1 MENTSVRTFATSSFI
16 SAALCACLIVTSP
29 LHAQESSAAQ
39 KSPPNDGPDGHSIY
53 DSLMLRDPA
62 LKTPPKKALEAHG
75 KRYALCVGVGQ
86 ASVNGIEQHP
96 LPMCINDAKTLGA
109 LLENVGYTSVVLTDD
124 APDDLHKPTVANAVA
139 ALNDVCSAAGHDDQL
154 VLYFSTHG
162 GYVDQKPQLVMQDG
176 LLELETIKQMAAH
189 SGALVRII
197 MLDACRVEGSG
208 FRTESNECRDVH
220 VILACRPDQESNG
233 GKNGLSIF
241 TEALIDGLTGCAADR
256 VKDGRIELDEL
267 LYYIEDAMPKL
278 LERDWPGVEQNPT
291 RTVVDA
297 RAINPVL
304 LACEKPLDAD
314 AGAGEP
320 DPEAEDEASV
330 IGVYEPTTSSLR
342 SDLILPSGIAGKIT
356 MGMTVAE
363 VREAMGDLKPAIDF
377 GDDPTADDLVQYE
390 NTPKPGDSLWVLF
403 TKGKVSS
410 VIVMQQETGCDGAFD
425 REEACRGARRLIAG
439 KPAEE
444 WESAYVGLTKA
455 QVKALM
461 GCPSSVTAADT
472 GKAFT
477 VWTYKTVPVMLLDTS
492 LRFEDDRVASVVST
506 PSADEP

>member
-16 SAALCACLIVTSP
+16 SAALCAFLFVAPP
-29 LHAQESSAAQ
+29 LRAQDSGTQ
-39 KSPPNDGPDGHSIY
+39 KTPPDDGPEGHSIY

-62 LKTPPKKALEAHG
+62 LKTPPKKALEARG

-86 ASVNGIEQHP
+86 ASANGVAQSP
-96 LPMCINDAKTLGA
+96 LPMCINDAKTLGS
-109 LLENVGYTSVVLTDD
+109 LLEKAGYTSVVLTDD

-162 GYVDQKPQLVMQDG
+162 GYVDKKPQLVMADG

-278 LERDWPGVEQNPT
+278 LERDWPGTVQNPT
-291 RTVVDA
+291 RTIVDA

-304 LACEKPLDAD
+304 LACEQPA
-314 AGAGEP
+314 AN
-320 DPEAEDEASV
+320 EAEAAAQDDASV
-330 IGVYEPTTSSLR
+330 VGVYEPTTSSLL
-342 SDLILPSGIAGKIT
+342 SDLIIPSGIAGKIT
-356 MGMTVAE
+356 MGMTVAQ

-377 GDDPTADDLVQYE
+377 GDDPTADDLVLYE
-390 NTPKPGDSLWVLF
+390 NTPKPGDKLWVLF
-403 TKGKVSS
+403 TKGAVSS
-410 VIVMQQETGCDGAFD
+410 IIVTPTDNGCDGAFD

-444 WESAYVGLTKA
+444 WEAAYVGLTKS

-477 VWTYKTVPVMLLDTS
+477 LWTYKTVPVMLLDTS
-492 LRFEDDRVASVVST
+492 LRFEDDRVTAVVSA